1 MMTYLN
7 FPKSREIYYAIARSV
22 SGFVSKIT
30 ASPLWLY
37 FYFLLGAASIAL
49 IVYLTLVSTRVEIQ
63 NIPYFHSYSSI
74 TNHEGTI

>member
-7 FPKSREIYYAIARSV
+7 FPKK
-22 SGFVSKIT
+22 SGNILCHCTLGIRFCFQDNRFPSLTV
-30 ASPLWLY
+30 

-63 NIPYFHSYSSI
+63 NTPYFHSYSSI
-74 TNHEGTI
+74 NNHEGTI